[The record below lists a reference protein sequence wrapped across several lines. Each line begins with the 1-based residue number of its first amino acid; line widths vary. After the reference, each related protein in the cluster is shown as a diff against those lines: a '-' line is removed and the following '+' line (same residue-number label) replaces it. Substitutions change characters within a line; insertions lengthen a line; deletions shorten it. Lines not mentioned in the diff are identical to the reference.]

1 MQQEEIFRQ
10 GLAHLQ
16 QEEWTIAVE
25 MFSKVLNTNTLHTE
39 AWYHRGLTYFKMK
52 QYKEA
57 LDDFDQAALLQPQNP
72 FRYASRAYV
81 RSQIGDAHGAV
92 EDYQKALDLD
102 PEDAI
107 TLNNLGLLEE
117 QLGYKQSAQARFQK
131 ADALADAGKTF
142 EKPNLD
148 EILRKHQAV
157 EDAKAEFK
165 SLEKKASAQPVASLG
180 QVIGQVFTQKETF
193 QEFWHFVK
201 SKLGLGNSTKQ

>member
-10 GLAHLQ
+10 GLAYLQ
-16 QEEWTIAVE
+16 QEEWKIAVE
-25 MFSKVLNTNTLHTE
+25 MFSKVLNVNSLHTE

-57 LDDFDQAALLQPQNP
+57 LADFDQAVLLQPQNP

-117 QLGYKQSAQARFQK
+117 QLGYKQSAEARFQK

-142 EKPNLD
+142 EKPDLD

-157 EDAKAEFK
+157 EEAKAEFK
-165 SLEKKASAQPVASLG
+165 NLEKNASAQPVASLG
-180 QVIGQVFTQKETF
+180 QVIGQVFTRKETF

-201 SKLGLGNSTKQ
+201 SKLGLSNSTKQ